1 MAEADKFETYLISM
15 TETYVKRFM
24 ADKLDE
30 KMCYH
35 NLNHTLEVVEAAEII
50 GRGCKLN
57 EDELEQVIIAAW
69 FHDIGYYNG
78 REDHELHSADLAR
91 SFLIKTSFPAY
102 KIENVCSSIL
112 ATKIPQSPKN
122 LLEQVLC
129 DADLYHLSTE
139 KFFEKTELLREEML
153 AHKIYVQPES
163 WLSTSCNFVTNHK
176 YFTEYARTFLRPK
189 KIKNLSALKR
199 KINSWI
205 SNK

>member
-15 TETYVKRFM
+15 AETYVKRFM

-78 REDHELHSADLAR
+78 REDHELQSAELAR

-139 KFFEKTELLREEML
+139 KFFEKE
-153 AHKIYVQPES
+153 KP
-163 WLSTSCNFVTNHK
+163 F
-176 YFTEYARTFLRPK
+176 
-189 KIKNLSALKR
+189 
-199 KINSWI
+199 IN
-205 SNK
+205 